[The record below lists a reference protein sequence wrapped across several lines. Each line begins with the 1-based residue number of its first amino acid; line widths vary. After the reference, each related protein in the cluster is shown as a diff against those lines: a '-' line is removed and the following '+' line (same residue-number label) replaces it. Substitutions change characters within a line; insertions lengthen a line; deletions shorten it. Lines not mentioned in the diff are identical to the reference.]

1 MNLQKISAK
10 LLPPAIAWR
19 LDKGRRESEETEK
32 FKRIYAH
39 FLKSGDLSFDIG
51 ANLGSRV
58 RAFRSLGCRVV
69 AVEPQPDCFKK
80 LTTEFGADT
89 NVELYPMAVS
99 AEAGEIDL
107 RLSPDHVLATTSLTF
122 ISTTQSSGRFA
133 EAVWNRVLRV
143 GTTTLDVLIQKHG
156 MPAFVKIDVEG
167 GEPQVLAGLSRPVP
181 ALSIE
186 WVPELPQHSI
196 DCIDK
201 LESLAAYEY
210 NISWAET
217 MRFSARGWRDAEAMR
232 LLIKEFAGETFL
244 FGDIYA
250 RMKAP

>member
-1 MNLQKISAK
+1 
-10 LLPPAIAWR
+10 
-19 LDKGRRESEETEK
+19 LDKGRRESEEIDK
-32 FKRIYAH
+32 FKHIYAQ
-39 FLKSGDLSFDIG
+39 FLSSGDLSFDIG

-58 RAFRSLGCRVV
+58 RAFRSLDCRVV

-80 LTTEFGADT
+80 LTADFGADT
-89 NVELYPMAVS
+89 NVELYQMAVS

-107 RLSPDHVLATTSLTF
+107 QLSPDHVLATTSPAF

-133 EAVWNRVLRV
+133 KVIWDRLLRV
-143 GTTTLDVLIQKHG
+143 GTTTLDLLIEQHG

-167 GEPQVLAGLSRPVP
+167 GESQVLAGLSRPVP

-186 WVPELPQHSI
+186 WVPELPQNSI

-201 LESLAAYEY
+201 LESLATYEY

-232 LLIKEFAGETFL
+232 LLIKEFTGETFL

-250 RMKAP
+250 RLKRS